1 MKQNS
6 ISKQK
11 LIEENTSKKLEDDYE
26 LKEILG
32 QGCFGSVY
40 KAVHKASGK
49 LRAIKQID
57 LYEADPQH
65 AESLETELKAMT
77 LLDHPNVIKIFEF
90 YWTKDKKQV
99 SVVMEILEG
108 GELEDHLKRCSKN
121 NIKLNQKWVASV
133 IRQVL

>member
-6 ISKQK
+6 ISKSK

-49 LRAIKQID
+49 LRAIK
-57 LYEADPQH
+57 
-65 AESLETELKAMT
+65 
-77 LLDHPNVIKIFEF
+77 
-90 YWTKDKKQV
+90 
-99 SVVMEILEG
+99 
-108 GELEDHLKRCSKN
+108 
-121 NIKLNQKWVASV
+121 
-133 IRQVL
+133 